1 MSKQNG
7 NKGRRFDRAFK
18 EEAVRLLQ
26 TSGRRQ
32 RQIAGDLGI
41 SVSALGRWVTEL
53 RAEDLLSGPHE
64 DAAKEITRRRR
75 EAPETLEPQD
85 PRLELA
91 ARELS
96 KLKPDDLEHL
106 LKLLAALRSDST
118 ATGGDR

>member
-53 RAEDLLSGPHE
+53 RVSRTRFPWTQNWLNRSVQGGP
-64 DAAKEITRRRR
+64 
-75 EAPETLEPQD
+75 
-85 PRLELA
+85 
-91 ARELS
+91 
-96 KLKPDDLEHL
+96 EH
-106 LKLLAALRSDST
+106 
-118 ATGGDR
+118 DR

>member
-41 SVSALGRWVTEL
+41 SVSALGRWVSSEL
-53 RAEDLLSGPHE
+53 REEGFAF
-64 DAAKEITRRRR
+64 
-75 EAPETLEPQD
+75 
-85 PRLELA
+85 
-91 ARELS
+91 
-96 KLKPDDLEHL
+96 
-106 LKLLAALRSDST
+106 RS
-118 ATGGDR
+118 A

>member
-41 SVSALGRWVTEL
+41 SVSALGRWVAEL

-64 DAAKEITRRRR
+64 DVAKEITR
-75 EAPETLEPQD
+75 LCQL
-85 PRLELA
+85 RLKISHFCRSKISHFEGAVVPPDAVFGGTDLVEL
-91 ARELS
+91 
-96 KLKPDDLEHL
+96 
-106 LKLLAALRSDST
+106 
-118 ATGGDR
+118 

>member
-41 SVSALGRWVTEL
+41 SVSALGRCF
-53 RAEDLLSGPHE
+53 
-64 DAAKEITRRRR
+64 AAVSRPKFDVAISS
-75 EAPETLEPQD
+75 PFD
-85 PRLELA
+85 PGCF
-91 ARELS
+91 
-96 KLKPDDLEHL
+96 K
-106 LKLLAALRSDST
+106 T
-118 ATGGDR
+118 

>member
-53 RAEDLLSGPHE
+53 RE
-64 DAAKEITRRRR
+64 
-75 EAPETLEPQD
+75 
-85 PRLELA
+85 
-91 ARELS
+91 
-96 KLKPDDLEHL
+96 
-106 LKLLAALRSDST
+106 
-118 ATGGDR
+118 

>member
-41 SVSALGRWVTEL
+41 SVSALGRWVHTG
-53 RAEDLLSGPHE
+53 RIATNWRGRHS
-64 DAAKEITRRRR
+64 
-75 EAPETLEPQD
+75 
-85 PRLELA
+85 
-91 ARELS
+91 
-96 KLKPDDLEHL
+96 
-106 LKLLAALRSDST
+106 LAALSRLPP
-118 ATGGDR
+118 

>member
-41 SVSALGRWVTEL
+41 SVSALGWSAPLEW
-53 RAEDLLSGPHE
+53 SGLNVS
-64 DAAKEITRRRR
+64 A
-75 EAPETLEPQD
+75 
-85 PRLELA
+85 
-91 ARELS
+91 
-96 KLKPDDLEHL
+96 
-106 LKLLAALRSDST
+106 
-118 ATGGDR
+118 

>member
-41 SVSALGRWVTEL
+41 SVSALGRWTSQAPSNSRQKQCKRC
-53 RAEDLLSGPHE
+53 RAPPLFLDGSSCRPVCKRGGTTLN
-64 DAAKEITRRRR
+64 
-75 EAPETLEPQD
+75 PECKMRKFNGVPKGLVWTVFEGVRVAFQQQ
-85 PRLELA
+85 
-91 ARELS
+91 
-96 KLKPDDLEHL
+96 
-106 LKLLAALRSDST
+106 
-118 ATGGDR
+118 

>member
-41 SVSALGRWVTEL
+41 GVSALGGTVKL
-53 RAEDLLSGPHE
+53 AECRLFSAFLHEAKPLKSRNTAIDNLPRFRSESG
-64 DAAKEITRRRR
+64 
-75 EAPETLEPQD
+75 
-85 PRLELA
+85 
-91 ARELS
+91 
-96 KLKPDDLEHL
+96 
-106 LKLLAALRSDST
+106 
-118 ATGGDR
+118 